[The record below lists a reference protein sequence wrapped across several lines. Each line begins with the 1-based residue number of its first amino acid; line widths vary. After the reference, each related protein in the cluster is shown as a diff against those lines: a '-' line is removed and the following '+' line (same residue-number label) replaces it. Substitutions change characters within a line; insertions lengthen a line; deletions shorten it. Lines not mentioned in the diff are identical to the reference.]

1 MFASLI
7 LKDLVI
13 NNEFSLLN
21 LINKVETIS
30 SLGINR
36 LVIAP
41 VYYDEDSKSSINE
54 VKLMVDNLNLYLT
67 EKGLDLK
74 IYAANIVRDNF
85 DNIKDFIDGKI
96 GSINNSKYVLL
107 NIEESNT
114 IKELIEIIYEF
125 NLKDYT
131 PIIVGPEK
139 IKEIA
144 DNNKNI
150 DKLLKED
157 CLLQL
162 DLASINGEYGKKT
175 LKTAKLLMKR
185 EVYSFIGF
193 EDNIKKEY
201 INKDVQGIGKKG
213 LFILVKNGESTK
225 KSNTKITKKGFFRGI

>member
-13 NNEFSLLN
+13 NNEFTLLN

-30 SLGINR
+30 SFGINR

-41 VYYDEDSKSSINE
+41 VYYDEDSKSSTDE

-85 DNIKDFIDGKI
+85 DNIKEFIDGKI

-114 IKELIEIIYEF
+114 IKEIIEIIYEF
-125 NLKDYT
+125 NLRDYT
-131 PIIVGPEK
+131 PIIIGPEK
-139 IKEIA
+139 IKEIV
-144 DNNKNI
+144 DSNKNI

-175 LKTAKLLMKR
+175 LKTAKVLMKR
-185 EVYSFIGF
+185 NVYSLIGF
-193 EDNIKKEY
+193 EDTIKKEY
-201 INKDVQGIGKKG
+201 MNKEVQGIGKKG
-213 LFILVKNGESTK
+213 LFILVENAEVTKRTNIKMNKKNIH
-225 KSNTKITKKGFFRGI
+225 N